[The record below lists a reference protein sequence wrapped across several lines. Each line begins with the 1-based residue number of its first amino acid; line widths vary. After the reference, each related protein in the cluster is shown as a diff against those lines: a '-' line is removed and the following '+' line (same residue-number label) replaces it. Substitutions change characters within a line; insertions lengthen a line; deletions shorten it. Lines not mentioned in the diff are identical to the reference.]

1 LITDLLAKKR
11 CLSVELWPPR
21 SERSAERLEESLVS
35 LEKLRPDFASIT
47 YGAGGSTRDRTHDLV
62 VKLEEAG
69 HMIPMAHLTCVA
81 HTKDELTDILVR
93 YEKAHVMN
101 VLALR
106 GDKPLYADAPLP
118 EGELHHALE
127 LVKLA
132 KSVAPFCVAVA
143 AHPEGHPSATDLPT
157 DRGHLAEKLAI
168 ADFAI
173 TQFFFR
179 VEDYFSLVED
189 LSSRGIKKPIVP
201 GVMPITNVR
210 TLEKMAEL
218 SGCAIPEPLVTRI
231 RAVAD
236 DPIAVRSVGVE
247 VATALCAEL
256 LEGDIPGLH
265 FYTMNQVSATFE
277 VCRNLGLAS
286 LESAEPGKGRRAGE
300 EN

>member
-1 LITDLLAKKR
+1 
-11 CLSVELWPPR
+11 
-21 SERSAERLEESLVS
+21 
-35 LEKLRPDFASIT
+35 
-47 YGAGGSTRDRTHDLV
+47 
-62 VKLEEAG
+62 
-69 HMIPMAHLTCVA
+69 
-81 HTKDELTDILVR
+81 
-93 YEKAHVMN
+93 
-101 VLALR
+101 
-106 GDKPLYADAPLP
+106 
-118 EGELHHALE
+118 
-127 LVKLA
+127 
-132 KSVAPFCVAVA
+132 
-143 AHPEGHPSATDLPT
+143 
-157 DRGHLAEKLAI
+157 
-168 ADFAI
+168 
-173 TQFFFR
+173 
-179 VEDYFSLVED
+179 
-189 LSSRGIKKPIVP
+189 
-201 GVMPITNVR
+201 MPITNVR